1 MLLYAVLIMKRK
13 LLHYF
18 KTHLIRVVTSFGLD
32 EIVRNCLTTGRI
44 AKWALEQMGID
55 ITYVPQTV
63 MKSHALADFVAKW
76 TEIQQPP
83 PPVTQEHWSM
93 YFHDSFT
100 LNGVGGG
107 MVMITPKGDRL
118 FYMIQLH
125 FHTTNNMVEYE
136 ALVNGLRIAVEPQ
149 VQWLYIRRDS
159 ELIVNQVMGESN
171 YRNSHV
177 AAYRQEVRKLEEKFD
192 SFELHHIL

>member
-83 PPVTQEHWSM
+83 PRSLKSTGACIFM
-93 YFHDSFT
+93 T
-100 LNGVGGG
+100 LSPSTVLG
-107 MVMITPKGDRL
+107 
-118 FYMIQLH
+118 
-125 FHTTNNMVEYE
+125 E
-136 ALVNGLRIAVEPQ
+136 A
-149 VQWLYIRRDS
+149 W
-159 ELIVNQVMGESN
+159 
-171 YRNSHV
+171 
-177 AAYRQEVRKLEEKFD
+177 
-192 SFELHHIL
+192 